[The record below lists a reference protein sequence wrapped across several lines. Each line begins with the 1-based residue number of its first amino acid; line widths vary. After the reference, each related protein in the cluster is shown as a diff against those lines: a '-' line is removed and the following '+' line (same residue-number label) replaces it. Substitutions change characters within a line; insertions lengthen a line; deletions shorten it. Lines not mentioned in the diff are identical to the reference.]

1 MKKRHN
7 RVIAA
12 AAISTTMRILASF
25 QIKSFVI
32 FIHSSSLSTPVCK
45 SVFFQQKKR
54 FNVKLL
60 LADVS
65 GGGYIRRMAPK
76 KKKKRN

>member
-12 AAISTTMRILASF
+12 AAISTMIRIFASF

-32 FIHSSSLSTPVCK
+32 FIHSSSLSTPVCVQI
-45 SVFFQQKKR
+45 SFLSIQKKR
-54 FNVKLL
+54 FNGKLL

-65 GGGYIRRMAPK
+65 SGAYIRRRPQK
-76 KKKKRN
+76 